1 MNRRQL
7 LALGTAL
14 AGAWLAGCSGTPVTK
29 NQLADAVVPPPD
41 ASAPQL
47 TPIDAFAD
55 ALNRRLAPKATNLV
69 WSPWSVAMVLAML
82 RDGAGGATASEFDKL
97 LHADA
102 TFDARLADGWRRMAH
117 ATGEP
122 LHAGNAV
129 WAQAGPTWKQPFRD
143 KLTALAASLKVVDF
157 TMSPATVEREINAWV
172 SDRTAKKIP
181 ELLNGDVDASTR
193 MVLVNAVHFKAPW
206 QVEFAEAP
214 GGDFRTPTKTVQTP
228 YLQGNE
234 SFEGY
239 RGGGWTAATVPCQNG
254 EFDLVVALADDP
266 AVAPSACPWPVLTGS
281 AAASGPASA
290 HALVSLT
297 MPAWKLRYRAKLEQI
312 LAAAGIPTAFD
323 PTRADFSAMTADEP
337 LYVGFV
343 VHQATIEV
351 TAKGI
356 EAAAATAAG
365 MRASGAAAEPVP
377 LRLDRP
383 FAYALVHRATRT
395 PLFVG
400 QVADPTAQES
410 ELA

>member
-7 LALGTAL
+7 LALATAL
-14 AGAWLAGCSGTPVTK
+14 SGAWLAGCSGTPVTK

-55 ALNRRLAPKATNLV
+55 ASTAAWRRRPPTCLV
-69 WSPWSVAMVLAML
+69 ALVG
-82 RDGAGGATASEFDKL
+82 RDGAGDAARRRGKRRSEL
-97 LHADA
+97 RCSTRT
-102 TFDARLADGWRRMAH
+102 TFDAPGRWLALMAH

-266 AVAPSACPWPVLTGS
+266 AVAPSACPWPVLTTGS
-281 AAASGPASA
+281 SVGRVR
-290 HALVSLT
+290 HALVRLT
-297 MPAWKLRYRAKLEQI
+297 MPAWTLRYRAKLEQI
-312 LAAAGIPTAFD
+312 LVAAGIPTAFD
-323 PTRADFSAMTADEP
+323 PKRADFSAMTADEP